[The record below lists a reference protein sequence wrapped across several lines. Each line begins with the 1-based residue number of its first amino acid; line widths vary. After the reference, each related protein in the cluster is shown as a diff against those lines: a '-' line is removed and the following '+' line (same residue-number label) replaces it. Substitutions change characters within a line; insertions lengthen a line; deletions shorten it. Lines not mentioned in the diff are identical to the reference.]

1 MNEVTL
7 SIAEKIERLESIL
20 LSVEQV
26 DLRTAHEIN
35 GGMYARTIYIPAGTA
50 LTSATHKKDHIN
62 VFFGDV
68 SFLTED
74 GMKRMTGHHVLPTR
88 AGMKRVGMA
97 HADTVWTT
105 IVATNLTDV
114 SEIEDECVIES
125 DRLQTRVMA
134 LETATTEQLE
144 K

>member
-1 MNEVTL
+1 
-7 SIAEKIERLESIL
+7 
-20 LSVEQV
+20 
-26 DLRTAHEIN
+26 
-35 GGMYARTIYIPAGTA
+35 
-50 LTSATHKKDHIN
+50 
-62 VFFGDV
+62 V